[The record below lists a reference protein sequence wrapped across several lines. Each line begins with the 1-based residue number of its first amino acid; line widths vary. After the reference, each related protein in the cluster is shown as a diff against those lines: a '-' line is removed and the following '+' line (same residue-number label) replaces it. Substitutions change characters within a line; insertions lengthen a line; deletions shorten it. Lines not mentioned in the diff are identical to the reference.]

1 VGREPVA
8 LRSSSSWRCR
18 QRWPRCATGAVV
30 AQSGGGG
37 AVGGD
42 GGRRRPSHGDLQL
55 YSAGACS
62 RGRSTAGGFSQKKT
76 SYRSPAQGVHLED
89 LLRPFILRWTSTVIL
104 CICARAELVYQI
116 CSPISFSLLLFLS
129 VSYFFRA
136 ASRLSSLGRFLQ
148 SLVTFGLI
156 FLVYFLAA
164 ECR

>member
-62 RGRSTAGGFSQKKT
+62 PGRSTAGGFSQKKKQAT
-76 SYRSPAQGVHLED
+76 GVLRRGFIWKICSGLSFCDGRPRSFCAFVHAL
-89 LLRPFILRWTSTVIL
+89 SL
-104 CICARAELVYQI
+104 CIKYAPQFLSLCY
-116 CSPISFSLLLFLS
+116 CSSLLAISFVPPLAYRLS
-129 VSYFFRA
+129 VVFSSRSSHSALFF
-136 ASRLSSLGRFLQ
+136 SF
-148 SLVTFGLI
+148 I
-156 FLVYFLAA
+156 F
-164 ECR
+164 